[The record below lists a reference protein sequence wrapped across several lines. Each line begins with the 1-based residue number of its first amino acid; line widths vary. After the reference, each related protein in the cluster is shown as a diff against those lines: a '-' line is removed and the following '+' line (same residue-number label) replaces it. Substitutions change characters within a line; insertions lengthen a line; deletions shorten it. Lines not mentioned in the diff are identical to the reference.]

1 MIGWLGERET
11 QVDNWLVDGFPGPIT
26 LDQVGI
32 DVWKLPELA
41 KRFEQIWLSLANN
54 GIKGDG

>member
-11 QVDNWLVDGFPGPIT
+11 QVDNWLVDDFPGPIT
-26 LDQVGI
+26 LDQIGR

-41 KRFEQIWLSLANN
+41 KRLERILPSLAN
-54 GIKGDG
+54 GIKGDC